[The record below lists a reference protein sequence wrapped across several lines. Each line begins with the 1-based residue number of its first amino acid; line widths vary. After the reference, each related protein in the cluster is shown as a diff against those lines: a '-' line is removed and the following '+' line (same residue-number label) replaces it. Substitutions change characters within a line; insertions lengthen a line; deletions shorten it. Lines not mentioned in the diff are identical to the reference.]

1 MKTYQY
7 CLQPVQGPDNWP
19 ISDMPKPLP
28 PAYVKMPGR
37 PKTERRREPKE
48 APKGTKLS
56 MRGIKM
62 KCSLCKKSTHNAR
75 KCPLNPEVG
84 KKKNA
89 YIKRDAARQKKKESE
104 ASNSAAAT
112 NNPWQGSASGANKRK
127 QNNPIVS
134 SVVISKVKLQL
145 KLTVTNINISYAM

>member
-1 MKTYQY
+1 MTYQY

-19 ISDMPKPLP
+19 ISEMPRPLP
-28 PAYVKMPGR
+28 PAYVKMAGR
-37 PKTERRREPKE
+37 PKTERRREPGE

-56 MRGIKM
+56 RKGIKM

-75 KCPLNPEVG
+75 KCPLNAEVG

-89 YIKRDAARQKKKESE
+89 YIKRDAARQKKESE

-145 KLTVTNINISYAM
+145 KLTVTNINISFAV